1 MAEGFR
7 SWAEDY
13 AHRSRDWV
21 YDPAKVGAAM
31 RLRAA
36 LSTAGQAQR
45 KSGFGFAARA
55 ELERQAEDERR
66 RTDPLERAKTYLTKL
81 LRVPIYAAE
90 VANGPKGQIVVGSKL
105 YTAEQLLDFARAKGW
120 REDGDSAPPPLP
132 KLQSAPV
139 IPAPELASPAGETIR
154 SGQDDARGEVSR
166 TPPVLEA
173 SPEPDPAPT
182 EVPFPNITPPQSEQ
196 EEKTVVSYASGAKPI
211 TVPAPADVYAAVQ
224 QLADEQDLPLGK
236 AALIFIERALA
247 EPADP
252 HAHADGSRECRP
264 VDPIEPAPLPLGSIA
279 LDALLAEIKR
289 RADKAA
295 DVEALGE
302 AIARAEAAEA
312 RLARLREA
320 LAA

>member
-36 LSTAGQAQR
+36 RNTERQAQR
-45 KSGFGFAARA
+45 TSGVGNAARA
-55 ELERQAEDERR
+55 ELARAAAEDARR
-66 RTDPLERAKTYLTKL
+66 ADPVERAKDFLTSL
-81 LRVPIYAAE
+81 LRVPVWNAE
-90 VANGPKGQIVVGSKL
+90 TDGGPKGQIVVGRKL
-105 YTAEQLLDFARAKGW
+105 YSRDELLGLARAKGW
-120 REDGDSAPPPLP
+120 REDAPATTAPREVPAPSAPPAPP
-132 KLQSAPV
+132 APPAPV
-139 IPAPELASPAGETIR
+139 ATPRPVASPA
-154 SGQDDARGEVSR
+154 
-166 TPPVLEA
+166 PPR
-173 SPEPDPAPT
+173 APT
-182 EVPFPNITPPQSEQ
+182 EVPSPNITPPQPEQ

-247 EPADP
+247 KPADP

-264 VDPIEPAPLPLGSIA
+264 VDPIEPAPLPIEQIA
-279 LDALLAEIKR
+279 TDALLAEIKR
-289 RADKAA
+289 RTEQVD
-295 DVEALGE
+295 DPLLDE
-302 AIARAEAAEA
+302 AIARADAAEA
-312 RLARLREA
+312 KLAKLREA
-320 LAA
+320 LA